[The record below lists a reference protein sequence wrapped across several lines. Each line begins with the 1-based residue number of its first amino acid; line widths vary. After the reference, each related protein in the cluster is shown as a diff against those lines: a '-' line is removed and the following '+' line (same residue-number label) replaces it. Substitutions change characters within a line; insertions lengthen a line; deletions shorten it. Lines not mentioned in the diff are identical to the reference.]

1 MSDLTHQKFTVDIT
15 KIKNPNEK
23 SLLFEINGNKE
34 YGFNKSIVNGIRRTL
49 LTSIKTIAFND
60 NDIIIEENTGA
71 LHNEFLKSRIGL
83 IPLYIDPNEF
93 HKSYLFELN
102 IEGFDT
108 PIINITADMF
118 NIYGLNKTTTDTIE
132 KQSLMGDIP
141 DEENILL
148 KMNNISKEYYNMDKK
163 LPDKLKKQIFKPF
176 NFNGKDNYFLI
187 TELKLTNSD
196 FDNEKIKL
204 YASPTISTSKENA
217 RFNNLST
224 VVYSFKKDNDIFQK
238 VLKDKLQINKITK
251 KKEAD
256 SFGKSLYLS
265 ESERYFHKDNN
276 EEPYWYNFEIVSNH
290 HFSPKE
296 VLIQSID
303 ILNNRFINMENN
315 LKMMLKQSDISS
327 GKYNINRFKNDQT
340 YQVSID
346 NEDDTVGSIIQSH
359 AVNKFITNETFIQ
372 LCGYKKPHPLIDKI
386 VFNVMILPTDYT
398 EIQKVTYITEFL
410 INVIVDIKY
419 ILEIIKSQCDS
430 TI

>member
-1 MSDLTHQKFTVDIT
+1 MSDSTHQNFTVDIT
-15 KIKNPNEK
+15 NIKNPNQI
-23 SLLFEINGNKE
+23 SLSFEINGNKE

-60 NDIIIEENTGA
+60 DDIIIEENTGS

-102 IEGFDT
+102 VEEFDT

-118 NIYGLNKTTTDTIE
+118 NLYGLNKETIDIIE

-148 KMNNISKEYYNMDKK
+148 KMNNISKEYYNLDNK
-163 LPDKLKKQIFKPF
+163 LSDKLKKDIFKPF
-176 NFNGKDNYFLI
+176 EFNGKDNYSLI
-187 TELKLTNSD
+187 TELKSTNSD
-196 FDNEKIKL
+196 FDYEKIRL
-204 YASPTISTSKENA
+204 YASPSISTSINNA

-224 VVYSFKKDNDIFQK
+224 VVYSFKKDDNVFQK
-238 VLKDKLQINKITK
+238 VLKDKLQISKITK
-251 KKEAD
+251 KKDID
-256 SFGKSLYLS
+256 SFSKSLYLS

-276 EEPYWYNFEIVSNH
+276 EEPYWFNFEIVSNH

-303 ILNNRFINMENN
+303 ILYDKFINIEDKLRN
-315 LKMMLKQSDISS
+315 MLKQSDIGN
-327 GKYNINRFKNDQT
+327 GKYNIMRLKNDQT
-340 YQVSID
+340 FQVSID

-359 AVNKFITNETFIQ
+359 AVNKYINNETFVQ
-372 LCGYKKPHPLIDKI
+372 LCGYKKPHPLIDNI
-386 VFNVMILPTDYT
+386 VFNFMILPTDYT

-410 INVIVDIKY
+410 INVIIDIQN
-419 ILEIIKSQCDS
+419 IIQIIKSQCDS